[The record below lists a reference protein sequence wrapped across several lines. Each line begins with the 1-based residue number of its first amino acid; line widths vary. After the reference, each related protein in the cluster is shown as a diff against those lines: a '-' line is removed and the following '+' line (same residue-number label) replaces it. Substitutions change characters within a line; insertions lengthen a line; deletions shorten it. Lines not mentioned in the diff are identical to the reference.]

1 MLTTSLPDSSF
12 PFINS
17 FSEAA
22 GDALS
27 FAPHSLS
34 FKRNLREVA
43 ELYGCENSLQVVEEH
58 RRSSG
63 LGSIMV
69 KCFKAARISAILI
82 DDGLKLDKMHDI
94 EWHKNFTPFV
104 GRILRI
110 ERLAESILDKELLD
124 GSTWTLDTFT
134 ETFMENLSVAAYRS
148 GLEIN
153 TNVTTKDAEEGLA
166 EVLCAGKPVRIT
178 NKSFIDYIF
187 THSLEVALQFD
198 LPMQIH
204 TGFGDKDLDLRLS
217 NPLHLRMLLE
227 DERFSKCH
235 IVLLHASYPFS
246 KEASYLASVY
256 PQVYLDFGLAV
267 PKLSVHGMISSL
279 KELLELAPMNK
290 VMFSTDGYAFP
301 ETYYLGAKKTR
312 EIIFSVLRDACCDGD
327 VTVDEAT
334 EAAKDILARNAIKL
348 YKINIGAKVF
358 NSKDIVSAN
367 SVNIENSAS
376 DNGVSLV
383 RILWVDASGQHRCR
397 VVPVKRFNDVVK
409 KNGIGLTFAS
419 MAMTSSVDG
428 PADETNLTGVG
439 EIRLMPDLTTK
450 RRIPWMEVEE
460 MVLADMHLRPG
471 EAWEYCPREALRR
484 VSKVLKDEFN
494 LVMNAGFENEFV
506 LLKSV
511 AKEGKEEWLPIDSAP
526 YCSASGYDSA
536 APIFHEVVAAL
547 QLLNITVEQLHAE
560 AGKGQ
565 FEVALGHTA
574 CTCSADNLVFAREV
588 IRAIARKHG
597 LLATFVPKYA
607 LDDIGSGSHVHISL
621 WQSGENVFMAS
632 GSSYSHGISTVGEE
646 FMAGVLIISL
656 QFWPSQ
662 HQFQIVLGKENREA
676 PIRTAC
682 PPGIKDGLVSNFE
695 IKSFDGCANPYLG
708 LAAILAAGIDGLR
721 RHLSLPEPV
730 DTNPSYLDAK
740 LKRLP
745 KSLSESLEA
754 LEKRCL
760 GGSNWEKAY
769 DCYKRC
775 SQGCIP
781 MIAYIQY
788 GRNALRHIIKETSF
802 KRSDGAIHPLL
813 YACQGARFR
822 KLEVILTTN
831 VEKLG
836 KAGQTVKVAPGHF
849 RNHLM
854 PKLLA
859 VPNIDKFSRLIRE
872 QRKIYQRE
880 EEEEV
885 KVVKETAE
893 DKKEYE
899 TAAKRLSNAKLTIR
913 ASINTEKFRARASK
927 DEAIEI
933 RSPVTEDDIV
943 KEVARQLN
951 VLIERDNIHLPSP
964 LTTFGEHEVQLR
976 LPKSIPLLEGK
987 VNWTLTVK
995 VRGGACN
1002 YKDVVAEGYGLNTA
1016 ALSEALFKKGQTCGA
1031 CYEIK
1036 CTDDPKW
1043 CKPGQP
1049 SLFVT
1054 GTDLCPPNPSQSSE
1068 NGGWC
1073 NSPLEHFDI
1082 AKPVFNQ
1089 ISDYSAGIIPIQYR
1103 RVPCQKKGGIKFTI
1117 MGNPWFNQVIVWN
1130 VGGAGDVVSVQVK
1143 GNDKLKWTPLERDW
1157 GSTWKTSAHMV
1168 GESLTFRVRASDGRY
1183 STSWHIAPKNW
1194 QFGQTFEG
1202 KNFK

>member
-1 MLTTSLPDSSF
+1 MDFEELRQAIEEVMLVDAHAHNIVALDSSF

-63 LGSIMV
+63 LGSITV

-124 GSTWTLDTFT
+124 GSTWTLDKFT
-134 ETFMENLSVAAYRS
+134 ETFMENLRSFADKIVGLKSVAAYRS

-312 EIIFSVLRDACCDGD
+312 EIIFSVLHDACCDGD
-327 VTVDEAT
+327 VTVDEAI

-367 SVNIENSAS
+367 SVNIGNSAS

-397 VVPVKRFNDVVK
+397 VVPIKRFNDVVK

-439 EIRLMPDLTTK
+439 EIRLMPDLTTI

-547 QLLNITVEQLHAE
+547 QLLNIIVEQLHAE

-565 FEVALGHTA
+565 FEMALGHTA

-597 LLATFVPKYA
+597 LLATFVPNFLPRYA

-621 WQSGENVFMAS
+621 WQNGENVFMAS
-632 GSSYSHGISTVGEE
+632 GSSYRHGISTVGEE
-646 FMAGVLIISL
+646 FMAGVLHHL
-656 QFWPSQ
+656 PSILAFTAPVPNSYDRIQ
-662 HQFQIVLGKENREA
+662 PNTWSGAYQCWGKENREA

-754 LEKRCL
+754 LKKDDVLEDLIGKKL
-760 GGSNWEKAY
+760 
-769 DCYKRC
+769 
-775 SQGCIP
+775 
-781 MIAYIQY
+781 MIA
-788 GRNALRHIIKETSF
+788 IKGVRKAEIEYDS
-802 KRSDGAIHPLL
+802 KNKDSYKQLIH
-813 YACQGARFR
+813 
-822 KLEVILTTN
+822 
-831 VEKLG
+831 
-836 KAGQTVKVAPGHF
+836 
-849 RNHLM
+849 
-854 PKLLA
+854 
-859 VPNIDKFSRLIRE
+859 
-872 QRKIYQRE
+872 
-880 EEEEV
+880 
-885 KVVKETAE
+885 
-893 DKKEYE
+893 
-899 TAAKRLSNAKLTIR
+899 
-913 ASINTEKFRARASK
+913 
-927 DEAIEI
+927 
-933 RSPVTEDDIV
+933 
-943 KEVARQLN
+943 
-951 VLIERDNIHLPSP
+951 
-964 LTTFGEHEVQLR
+964 
-976 LPKSIPLLEGK
+976 
-987 VNWTLTVK
+987 
-995 VRGGACN
+995 
-1002 YKDVVAEGYGLNTA
+1002 
-1016 ALSEALFKKGQTCGA
+1016 
-1031 CYEIK
+1031 
-1036 CTDDPKW
+1036 
-1043 CKPGQP
+1043 
-1049 SLFVT
+1049 
-1054 GTDLCPPNPSQSSE
+1054 
-1068 NGGWC
+1068 
-1073 NSPLEHFDI
+1073 
-1082 AKPVFNQ
+1082 
-1089 ISDYSAGIIPIQYR
+1089 
-1103 RVPCQKKGGIKFTI
+1103 
-1117 MGNPWFNQVIVWN
+1117 
-1130 VGGAGDVVSVQVK
+1130 
-1143 GNDKLKWTPLERDW
+1143 
-1157 GSTWKTSAHMV
+1157 
-1168 GESLTFRVRASDGRY
+1168 RY
-1183 STSWHIAPKNW
+1183 
-1194 QFGQTFEG
+1194 
-1202 KNFK
+1202 